1 MTLYA
6 PDAVPNIV
14 PPLPDIPSNYTG
26 LKEIRG
32 WLEILV
38 GINHKLEGVEMLLFN
53 RLPVH

>member
-6 PDAVPNIV
+6 PNAVLNIV
-14 PPLPDIPSNYTG
+14 PPLPGLPGNYTG
-26 LKEIRG
+26 LKEIRA

-38 GINHKLEGVEMLLFN
+38 GINLKLEGVEILLFD